1 MSGVDTTFNFIRYE
15 CSLVFLGGRLA
26 NSLPS
31 GQYFVSVITE
41 IELLSYP
48 SLSLDE
54 ETQIRDF
61 LSKITVVGIESNIK
75 ELAIALR
82 KQYRLRLPDA
92 IIAATAQSFN
102 ATLFTND
109 VRLAN
114 LAGINTQSV
123 QIM

>member
-1 MSGVDTTFNFIRYE
+1 MALTQALILLDTNVVLYW
-15 CSLVFLGGRLA
+15 LGGRLA
-26 NSLPS
+26 KPLPS

-48 SLSLDE
+48 NLSSDE
-54 ETQIRDF
+54 DTQIRDF
-61 LSKITVVGIESNIK
+61 LSKITVVGIESSIK

-92 IIAATAQSFN
+92 IIAAIAQSLN

-114 LAGINTQSV
+114 LVGVNAQSV
-123 QIM
+123 QIL

>member
-1 MSGVDTTFNFIRYE
+1 MLTQPLILLDTNVVLY
-15 CSLVFLGGRLA
+15 FLGGRLA
-26 NSLPS
+26 NPLPL

-48 SLSLDE
+48 SLTPDE
-54 ETQIRDF
+54 ETQMRDF
-61 LSKITVVGIESNIK
+61 LTKITVVGIESNIK
-75 ELAIALR
+75 EVAITLR

-92 IIAATAQSFN
+92 IIAATAQSLN

-114 LAGINTQSV
+114 LAGINAQSV
-123 QIM
+123 QIL

>member
-1 MSGVDTTFNFIRYE
+1 MALTQRLILLDTNVVLY
-15 CSLVFLGGRLA
+15 FLGGRLT

-48 SLSLDE
+48 SLSPDE
-54 ETQIRDF
+54 EVQIRNF
-61 LSKITVVGIESNIK
+61 LTKITVVGIESNIK

-92 IIAATAQSFN
+92 IIAATAQSLN

-114 LAGINTQSV
+114 LKEINTQSV
-123 QIM
+123 PIV

>member
-1 MSGVDTTFNFIRYE
+1 MLTQPLILLDTNVVLY
-15 CSLVFLGGRLA
+15 FLGGRLA
-26 NSLPS
+26 NPLPL

-48 SLSLDE
+48 SLTPDE

-61 LSKITVVGIESNIK
+61 LTKITVVGIESNIK
-75 ELAIALR
+75 EVAITLR

-92 IIAATAQSFN
+92 IIAATAQSLN

-114 LAGINTQSV
+114 LAGINAQSV
-123 QIM
+123 QIL

>member
-1 MSGVDTTFNFIRYE
+1 MTQHLILLDINVVLY
-15 CSLVFLGGRLA
+15 FLGGRLT
-26 NSLPS
+26 NPLPS

-48 SLSLDE
+48 SLSPNE
-54 ETQIRDF
+54 EVQIRDF
-61 LSKITVVGIESNIK
+61 LSKITVFGIESNIK

-92 IIAATAQSFN
+92 IIAATAQSLN

>member
-1 MSGVDTTFNFIRYE
+1 MTQRLILLDTNVVLY
-15 CSLVFLGGRLA
+15 FLGGRLT

-48 SLSLDE
+48 SLSPDE
-54 ETQIRDF
+54 EVQIRNF
-61 LSKITVVGIESNIK
+61 LTKITVVGIESNIK

-92 IIAATAQSFN
+92 IIAATAQSLN

-114 LAGINTQSV
+114 LTEINTQSV
-123 QIM
+123 QIL

>member
-1 MSGVDTTFNFIRYE
+1 VALTQRLILLDTNVVLY
-15 CSLVFLGGRLA
+15 FLGGRLT
-26 NSLPS
+26 NPLPS
-31 GQYFVSVITE
+31 GQYFVSIITE

-48 SLSLDE
+48 SLSPNE
-54 ETQIRDF
+54 EVQIRDF
-61 LSKITVVGIESNIK
+61 LSKITVFGIESNIK

-92 IIAATAQSFN
+92 IIAATAQSLN

-114 LAGINTQSV
+114 LRLPAYRLCLLAN
-123 QIM
+123 

>member
-1 MSGVDTTFNFIRYE
+1 MALTQPLILLDTNVVLY
-15 CSLVFLGGRLA
+15 FLGGRLA
-26 NSLPS
+26 NPLPS

-48 SLSLDE
+48 NLTPDE

-61 LSKITVVGIESNIK
+61 LTKITVVGIESNIK
-75 ELAIALR
+75 ELAITFR

-92 IIAATAQSFN
+92 IIAATAQALN

-114 LAGINTQSV
+114 LAGINAQSV

>member
-1 MSGVDTTFNFIRYE
+1 MALTQPLILLDTNVVLY
-15 CSLVFLGGRLA
+15 FLGGRLA
-26 NSLPS
+26 NPLPS

-48 SLSLDE
+48 NLSPDE
-54 ETQIRDF
+54 DTQIRDF
-61 LSKITVVGIESNIK
+61 LNKITVVGIESNIK

-82 KQYRLRLPDA
+82 QQYRLRLPDA
-92 IIAATAQSFN
+92 IIAATAQSLN

-114 LAGINTQSV
+114 LAGINAQSV
-123 QIM
+123 QIL